1 MPTLETL
8 AVGTE
13 LPGRDHRPDNVDL
26 FFYNAVLWNAHRIHY
41 DERYATEVEG
51 YPGLVVPGPLLGDW
65 LTQIVTEWLGDD
77 GTLLTFEYSN
87 RQAAYLGER
96 LRAGGRVTG
105 IDREASEATLVLEV
119 RNERGDV
126 ITPGSAV
133 VRLGKAAA

>member
-1 MPTLETL
+1 MPALDSLT
-8 AVGTE
+8 VGTE

-26 FFYNAVLWNAHRIHY
+26 FLYNAVLWNAHRIHY

-65 LTQIVTEWLGDD
+65 LTQVVMEWLGED
-77 GTLLTFEYSN
+77 GVLLTFEYSN
-87 RQAAYLGER
+87 RQAAYLGET
-96 LRAGGRVTG
+96 LRACGRVTS
-105 IDREASEATLVLEV
+105 IDGEAAEATLALEV